1 MMISLKRITKNVM
14 ETDKKKNSGRKATRG
29 SVRDARET
37 FERRLCCSLLVRSQ
51 IPDEWKL
58 GKLENSRTTGN
69 SLLARQTPRICVCRR
84 TWKTAGKTHVP
95 QSEKW
100 RLSVDGSKKARE
112 PRLRT
117 GAPVSMSEIRFHCE
131 SLCTGSPEQWIRAVG
146 RFEKKIRERNQG
158 ERNNREEARTIVFAL
173 MNHPCQELAMPLPN
187 WPLEL
192 AELQFF
198 SQKLCKWERMRSG
211 QCLSFDGIE
220 RSQNETE
227 RNHFHFP
234 GKLSFKTSV
243 WPRCLL
249 SILGAPSWPH
259 SYGTLGHLTKL
270 VDSYF
275 KESAYMIYIVR
286 QGYFS
291 IFSISLTLKLWN
303 SLLFDQSTMA
313 LCPYFK
319 PGIKDHVNF
328 QRYFIFSLIIKW
340 WPSAL
345 MFEARINFMLFKY
358 FI

>member
-1 MMISLKRITKNVM
+1 MMISLKRTTKNVM

-51 IPDEWKL
+51 IPDPRWMKTR
-58 GKLENSRTTGN
+58 KIV
-69 SLLARQTPRICVCRR
+69 ARQETLCSPDPKDLRVPPNVENCRKNTRLTIGKMTVISRWIEKGPR
-84 TWKTAGKTHVP
+84 TETTH
-95 QSEKW
+95 W
-100 RLSVDGSKKARE
+100 GC
-112 PRLRT
+112 
-117 GAPVSMSEIRFHCE
+117 VSMSEIRFHSE
-131 SLCTGSPEQWIRAVG
+131 SRCAGSPEQWIRAVG

-243 WPRCLL
+243 WPWCLL
-249 SILGAPSWPH
+249 SILGVP
-259 SYGTLGHLTKL
+259 
-270 VDSYF
+270 
-275 KESAYMIYIVR
+275 
-286 QGYFS
+286 
-291 IFSISLTLKLWN
+291 
-303 SLLFDQSTMA
+303 
-313 LCPYFK
+313 
-319 PGIKDHVNF
+319 
-328 QRYFIFSLIIKW
+328 
-340 WPSAL
+340 
-345 MFEARINFMLFKY
+345 
-358 FI
+358 

>member
-1 MMISLKRITKNVM
+1 MTVISRWIEKGPRT
-14 ETDKKKNSGRKATRG
+14 ETTHWGPRLN
-29 SVRDARET
+29 VRDT
-37 FERRLCCSLLVRSQ
+37 FSQ
-51 IPDEWKL
+51 W
-58 GKLENSRTTGN
+58 
-69 SLLARQTPRICVCRR
+69 
-84 TWKTAGKTHVP
+84 
-95 QSEKW
+95 
-100 RLSVDGSKKARE
+100 
-112 PRLRT
+112 
-117 GAPVSMSEIRFHCE
+117 E

-158 ERNNREEARTIVFAL
+158 ERNNREEVRTIVFAL

-234 GKLSFKTSV
+234 GKLNFKTSV

-249 SILGAPSWPH
+249 SILGAPSWLH

-303 SLLFDQSTMA
+303 SV
-313 LCPYFK
+313 PIFK
-319 PGIKDHVNF
+319 PSIKDYGNF
-328 QRYFIFSLIIKW
+328 QRYFIFALIIKW
-340 WPSAL
+340 WPSTL
-345 MFEARINFMLFKY
+345 VFEARINFMLWRSCNCQRY
-358 FI
+358 F

>member
-1 MMISLKRITKNVM
+1 M

-69 SLLARQTPRICVCRR
+69 SLLARPQGFACAAER
-84 TWKTAGKTHVP
+84 GKLPEKHTSHNRKNDGY
-95 QSEKW
+95 QSMDRKRPENRDYALG
-100 RLSVDGSKKARE
+100 RLNVRDTFSQW
-112 PRLRT
+112 
-117 GAPVSMSEIRFHCE
+117 E
-131 SLCTGSPEQWIRAVG
+131 SLCAGLPEWWIRAVG

-192 AELQFF
+192 AESQFF

-234 GKLSFKTSV
+234 GKLSFKLPFVLNVS
-243 WPRCLL
+243 
-249 SILGAPSWPH
+249 
-259 SYGTLGHLTKL
+259 
-270 VDSYF
+270 F
-275 KESAYMIYIVR
+275 
-286 QGYFS
+286 
-291 IFSISLTLKLWN
+291 
-303 SLLFDQSTMA
+303 
-313 LCPYFK
+313 PY
-319 PGIKDHVNF
+319 
-328 QRYFIFSLIIKW
+328 
-340 WPSAL
+340 
-345 MFEARINFMLFKY
+345 
-358 FI
+358 